1 MSIIFGFFIKRR
13 SQRIYER
20 PYLDAY
26 KVVKVKNMMEIS
38 EDRNCDKILKLNVTI
53 NVLRLI
59 IYNQLMKKN

>member
-1 MSIIFGFFIKRR
+1 M
-13 SQRIYER
+13 
-20 PYLDAY
+20 DAY

>member
-1 MSIIFGFFIKRR
+1 MSIIFGIFIKRR

-20 PYLDAY
+20 VYLDAY